1 MAAPWSP
8 GWDIQKDTNVH
19 WDQSCMLHHIDFSP
33 QMKHFAICP
42 LVSLLHFQ
50 WKSMV
55 IKINQQKAALYFSA
69 PFGSC
74 YCCSCFVFFL
84 SFFWAVLSSQL
95 ITLQVILQISDTLPV
110 KKRVWSGCDK
120 NNISII
126 DQQLLTAAGFIVWS
140 SMVKLYRK
148 MNIKR
153 DVMIYS
159 VQSMKS

>member
-1 MAAPWSP
+1 
-8 GWDIQKDTNVH
+8 
-19 WDQSCMLHHIDFSP
+19 MLHHIDFSP
-33 QMKHFAICP
+33 QMKHFTICL
-42 LVSLLHFQ
+42 LVSLPHFQ

-74 YCCSCFVFFL
+74 YCCSCFFFL
-84 SFFWAVLSSQL
+84 AVLSSQL

-110 KKRVWSGCDK
+110 IKRVCSGCDK

-126 DQQLLTAAGFIVWS
+126 DQQLFTAAGFIVWS

-148 MNIKR
+148 INIKR
-153 DVMIYS
+153 YVMIYS